1 MCQTGAGQISRPSL
15 GVGRLA
21 FFNLRDEPAREEFK
35 LQPCGLWKTK
45 EKVHKCCLSFR
56 LSVCQ
61 PPRLL
66 FVVLD
71 MLTQVKGK
79 GQTAWVVQVF
89 TEVAGWWLQISIKAS
104 LSRRE
109 ATQLVG
115 VFAVE
120 RHIFP
125 MRDHAVCN
133 VERPPLHATDD
144 HTAPLSQDQ
153 AASCENNQQD
163 ICIK

>member
-1 MCQTGAGQISRPSL
+1 MCQTGAGQISGPSL
-15 GVGRLA
+15 SVGRRA

-45 EKVHKCCLSFR
+45 EKVHKCSQSIR
-56 LSVCQ
+56 PSACQ

-71 MLTQVKGK
+71 MLTRVKGK
-79 GQTAWVVQVF
+79 GQTAWAVQVF
-89 TEVAGWWLQISIKAS
+89 TEVAGWCLQISIKAG
-104 LSRRE
+104 LSCRE
-109 ATQLVG
+109 AALLVRF
-115 VFAVE
+115 FAVE

-125 MRDHAVCN
+125 MRDHGVCN

-144 HTAPLSQDQ
+144 HTAPHSRNQ
-153 AASCENNQQD
+153 AASCENNQQH